1 MTTDGHPGP
10 AARNRLLA
18 TLPRADSRRLLPH
31 LEPVVIGMPAVLYEP
46 GMPMAHV
53 YFPADCVFSLLT
65 VLQDGTAVEGATV
78 GNEGLLGLPVVLGID
93 IVPVRVL
100 CQLSGTALRMPAT
113 AFRDELTTGGA
124 LARLVQRYTYVLF
137 NQIAQSVACNQR
149 HSIRQ
154 RCARWLLATHD
165 RVGGDGFGLT
175 QEFLAAM
182 LHVRR
187 ASVNEAAGLLRDTG
201 CIRYWRGQVTIL
213 DRQQLEAAACECYR
227 VVRAHYDS
235 FLT

>member
-31 LEPVVIGMPAVLYEP
+31 LEPVAIGMPAVLYEP

-113 AFRDELTTGGA
+113 AFRDELAAGGV

-137 NQIAQSVACNQR
+137 NQIAQSVACNRR

-154 RCARWLLATHD
+154 RCARWLLLTHD
-165 RVGGDGFGLT
+165 RVGSDGFELT

-182 LHVRR
+182 LQVRR
-187 ASVNEAAGLLRDTG
+187 ASVTEAAGGLRDDG
-201 CIRYWRGQVTIL
+201 CLRYARGWLTIL
-213 DRQQLEAAACECYR
+213 DRPRLEAAACECYG
-227 VVRAHYDS
+227 VIKAQFDH
-235 FLT
+235 FLA